1 MAAAARS
8 RRLGVGEEQ
17 GRAQLGLSSDAQGV
31 LPSQALSRAI
41 ELGWIEAGDF
51 RIPASQVQ
59 PASVDLRL
67 GEVAYGIR
75 CSFLPDKRP
84 VEVKLKEFVVD
95 EIDIRRDGAVLETNR
110 PYLIPLIEELSLP
123 VDVRGKANPKS
134 STGRLDVFTR
144 VITDH
149 SYRFDEIQAG
159 YQGRL
164 YLEVVPLSFMVRVKQ
179 GLALNQL
186 RLAVGQSRLSD
197 DDIHKLHEE
206 EGVLF
211 RDGVALGQNEVATA
225 DGLFLSLD
233 LRGDADGRVGYRA
246 RDFVPPLEM
255 GRT

>member
-1 MAAAARS
+1 MLRRSEDVEGTGVQGGATVADGARS
-8 RRLGVGEEQ
+8 HLGVPG
-17 GRAQLGLSSDAQGV
+17 DAEGV
-31 LPSQALSRAI
+31 LPSQMLERAVQ
-41 ELGWIEAGDF
+41 LGFIDAGDYK
-51 RIPASQVQ
+51 IAAAAIQ

-67 GEVAYGIR
+67 GEVAYRIR

-95 EIDIRRDGAVLETNR
+95 ELDLRRDGAVLETNR
-110 PYLIPLIEELSLP
+110 PYLIPLLEELALP
-123 VDVRGKANPKS
+123 GDVRGKANPKS

-186 RLAVGQSRLSD
+186 RLAVGQSRLTD
-197 DDIHKLHEE
+197 EDIRELHSNDPLLYRE
-206 EGVLF
+206 
-211 RDGVALGQNEVATA
+211 NEPMPA
-225 DGLFLSLD
+225 DEF
-233 LRGDADGRVGYRA
+233 A
-246 RDFVPPLEM
+246 
-255 GRT
+255 